1 MTARFTLTPRAQGDL
16 SDIWD
21 HTADRWGI
29 AQAET
34 YTRQLG
40 AHVAMVAGNPALG
53 RACPEVRTG
62 YYKFQSGAHILF
74 YRMMD
79 NGIEV
84 VRVLH
89 ERMDYGQHL

>member
-21 HTADRWGI
+21 HTANRWGI
-29 AQAET
+29 DQAET

-40 AHVAMVAGNPALG
+40 VHVAMVAGNPALG
-53 RACPEVRTG
+53 RACPEVRMG
-62 YYKFQSGAHILF
+62 YYKFQSGKHILF
-74 YRMMD
+74 YRIMN